1 MTTISNQTSGK
12 NLKAHGAML
21 LAMVLFGLMA
31 TFSKDVLT
39 HGGITGPQLVAFRI
53 CGAALLFWVGS
64 LFIPQ
69 QHVERRDMIKIVG
82 ASFFGFVMAQGGY
95 IVGLSFTS
103 PINATIELTTMPIFT
118 LILSALLLHERI
130 TPRRALGIIMGF
142 TGAILLITRTT
153 AGDGRAA
160 DFRGDLLILVSQVG
174 YAFYLT
180 YFSGVIRKYDAFT
193 FNKWT
198 FTFASLLILPFTL
211 PHIMQI
217 NWTGMSARTA
227 GEIVYIVAAA
237 TFFTFLLVVWAQ
249 RRLMPTTV
257 SVYNYVQPFV
267 TVVASMVM
275 GLAAPQWMHA
285 VAAALIFT
293 GVWLVTREAVNRRRA
308 NPRPLPESAAGK
320 QGR

>member
-1 MTTISNQTSGK
+1 MITDNAK
-12 NLKAHGAML
+12 HKDLKAHGAML

-39 HGGITGPQLVAFRI
+39 NGGITGPQLVAFRI
-53 CGAALLFWVGS
+53 CGAAILFWVGS
-64 LFIPQ
+64 LIVPQ
-69 QHVERRDMIKIVG
+69 QRVERRDLLKIVG

-95 IVGLSFTS
+95 IVGLSLTS

-118 LILSALLLHERI
+118 LILSAFILHERI
-130 TPRRALGIIMGF
+130 TPRRAVGIALGF

-153 AGDGRAA
+153 AGGGRPT
-160 DFRGDLLILVSQVG
+160 DFRGDLLILVAQVG

-180 YFSGVIRKYDAFT
+180 HYAQLFRKYDAFT

-198 FTFASLLILPFTL
+198 FTFASLMILPFTL
-211 PHIMQI
+211 PHIVQI
-217 NWTGMSARTA
+217 DWPALSARTA
-227 GEIVYIVAAA
+227 TEIIYIVAAA
-237 TFFTFLLVVWAQ
+237 TFFTFLLVVFAQ

-267 TVVASMVM
+267 AVVASMAM
-275 GLAAPQWMHA
+275 GLATPQWMHA

-293 GVWLVTREAVNRRRA
+293 GVWLVVNSHHK
-308 NPRPLPESAAGK
+308 NEHTKKPPR
-320 QGR
+320 

>member
-1 MTTISNQTSGK
+1 MTKNE

-31 TFSKDVLT
+31 TFSKDVLAN
-39 HGGITGPQLVAFRI
+39 GGITGPQLVAFRI
-53 CGAALLFWVGS
+53 CGAAILFWLGS
-64 LFIPQ
+64 IIVPQ
-69 QHVERRDMIKIVG
+69 QRVERRDLLKIVG

-95 IVGLSFTS
+95 IVGLSLTS

-118 LILSALLLHERI
+118 LILSSIILNERI
-130 TPRRALGIIMGF
+130 TPRRALGIALGF
-142 TGAILLITRTT
+142 TGTVLLITRTT
-153 AGDGRAA
+153 SGASGHPT
-160 DFRGDLLILVSQVG
+160 DFRGDILILISQVG

-198 FTFASLLILPFTL
+198 FTFASIMIMPFVA
-211 PHIMQI
+211 PHIAQI
-217 NWTGMSARTA
+217 DWPAMSARTA
-227 GEIVYIVAAA
+227 TEIIYIVAAA

-257 SVYNYVQPFV
+257 SSYNYVQPFV
-267 TVVASMVM
+267 AVVASVAM
-275 GLAAPQWMHA
+275 GLAVFQWMHA

-293 GVWLVTREAVNRRRA
+293 GVWLVIN
-308 NPRPLPESAAGK
+308 SK
-320 QGR
+320 SSKS

>member
-1 MTTISNQTSGK
+1 MTKNE

-31 TFSKDVLT
+31 TFSKDVLAN
-39 HGGITGPQLVAFRI
+39 GGITGPQLVAFRI
-53 CGAALLFWVGS
+53 CGAAILFWLGS
-64 LFIPQ
+64 IIVPQ
-69 QHVERRDMIKIVG
+69 QRVERRDLLKIVG

-95 IVGLSFTS
+95 IVGLSLTS

-118 LILSALLLHERI
+118 LILSSFILTERI
-130 TPRRALGIIMGF
+130 TPRRALGIALGF
-142 TGAILLITRTT
+142 TGAVLLITRTT
-153 AGDGRAA
+153 SGASGHPT
-160 DFRGDLLILVSQVG
+160 DFRGDILILISQVG

-198 FTFASLLILPFTL
+198 FTFASIMIMPFVA
-211 PHIMQI
+211 PHIAQI
-217 NWTGMSARTA
+217 DWPAMSARTA
-227 GEIVYIVAAA
+227 TEIIYIVAAA

-257 SVYNYVQPFV
+257 SSYNYVQPFV
-267 TVVASMVM
+267 AVVASVAM
-275 GLAAPQWMHA
+275 GLAVFQWMHA

-293 GVWLVTREAVNRRRA
+293 GVWLVINSK
-308 NPRPLPESAAGK
+308 NSK
-320 QGR
+320 S

>member
-1 MTTISNQTSGK
+1 MIPTAGRHPACRQFSLPIMTKNE

-31 TFSKDVLT
+31 TFSKDVLAN
-39 HGGITGPQLVAFRI
+39 GGITGPQLVAFRI
-53 CGAALLFWVGS
+53 CGAAILFWLGS
-64 LFIPQ
+64 IIVPQ
-69 QHVERRDMIKIVG
+69 QRVERRDLLKIVG

-95 IVGLSFTS
+95 IVGLSLTS

-118 LILSALLLHERI
+118 LILSSIILNERI
-130 TPRRALGIIMGF
+130 TPRRALGIALGF
-142 TGAILLITRTT
+142 TGAVLLITRTT
-153 AGDGRAA
+153 SGASGHPT
-160 DFRGDLLILVSQVG
+160 DFRGDILILISQVG

-198 FTFASLLILPFTL
+198 FTFASIMIMPFVA
-211 PHIMQI
+211 PHIAQI
-217 NWTGMSARTA
+217 DWPAMSARTA
-227 GEIVYIVAAA
+227 TEIIYIVAAA

-257 SVYNYVQPFV
+257 SSYNYVQPFV
-267 TVVASMVM
+267 AVVASVAM
-275 GLAAPQWMHA
+275 GLAVFQWMHA

-293 GVWLVTREAVNRRRA
+293 GVWLVINSK
-308 NPRPLPESAAGK
+308 NSK
-320 QGR
+320 S

>member
-1 MTTISNQTSGK
+1 MITDNAK
-12 NLKAHGAML
+12 HKDLKAHGAML

-39 HGGITGPQLVAFRI
+39 NGGITGPQLVAFRI
-53 CGAALLFWVGS
+53 CGAAILFWVGS
-64 LFIPQ
+64 LIVPQ
-69 QHVERRDMIKIVG
+69 QRVERRDLLKIVG

-95 IVGLSFTS
+95 IVGLSLTS

-118 LILSALLLHERI
+118 LILSAFILHERI
-130 TPRRALGIIMGF
+130 TPRRAVGIALGF

-153 AGDGRAA
+153 AGGGRPT

-180 YFSGVIRKYDAFT
+180 HYAQLFRKYDAFT

-198 FTFASLLILPFTL
+198 FTFASLMILPFTL
-211 PHIMQI
+211 PHIVQI
-217 NWTGMSARTA
+217 DWPALSARTA
-227 GEIVYIVAAA
+227 TEIIYIVAAA
-237 TFFTFLLVVWAQ
+237 TFFTFLLVVFAQ

-267 TVVASMVM
+267 AVVASMAM
-275 GLAAPQWMHA
+275 GLATPQWMHA

-293 GVWLVTREAVNRRRA
+293 GVWLVVNSHHK
-308 NPRPLPESAAGK
+308 NEHTKKPPR
-320 QGR
+320 

>member
-1 MTTISNQTSGK
+1 MRLEKDMITDNAK
-12 NLKAHGAML
+12 NKDLKAHGAML

-39 HGGITGPQLVAFRI
+39 NGGITGPQLVAFRI
-53 CGAALLFWVGS
+53 CGAAILFWVGS
-64 LFIPQ
+64 LIVPQ
-69 QHVERRDMIKIVG
+69 QRVERRDLLKIVG

-95 IVGLSFTS
+95 IVGLSLTS

-118 LILSALLLHERI
+118 LILSAFILHERI
-130 TPRRALGIIMGF
+130 TPRRAVGIALGF

-153 AGDGRAA
+153 AGGGRPT
-160 DFRGDLLILVSQVG
+160 DFRGDLLILVAQVG

-180 YFSGVIRKYDAFT
+180 HYAQLFRKYDAFT

-198 FTFASLLILPFTL
+198 FTFASLMILPFTL
-211 PHIMQI
+211 PHIVQI
-217 NWTGMSARTA
+217 DWPALSARTA
-227 GEIVYIVAAA
+227 TEIIYIVAAA
-237 TFFTFLLVVWAQ
+237 TFFTFLLVVFAQ

-267 TVVASMVM
+267 AVVASMAM
-275 GLAAPQWMHA
+275 GLATPQWMHA

-293 GVWLVTREAVNRRRA
+293 GVWLVVN
-308 NPRPLPESAAGK
+308 SHHQK
-320 QGR
+320 

>member
-1 MTTISNQTSGK
+1 MTKNE

-31 TFSKDVLT
+31 TFSKDVLAN
-39 HGGITGPQLVAFRI
+39 GGITGPQLVAFRI
-53 CGAALLFWVGS
+53 CGAAILFWLGS
-64 LFIPQ
+64 IIVPQ
-69 QHVERRDMIKIVG
+69 QRVERRDLLKIVG

-95 IVGLSFTS
+95 IVGLSLTS

-118 LILSALLLHERI
+118 LILSSIILNERI
-130 TPRRALGIIMGF
+130 TPRRALGIALGF
-142 TGAILLITRTT
+142 TGAVLLITRTT
-153 AGDGRAA
+153 SGASGHPT
-160 DFRGDLLILVSQVG
+160 DFRGDILILISQVG

-198 FTFASLLILPFTL
+198 FTFASIMIMPFVA
-211 PHIMQI
+211 PHIAQI
-217 NWTGMSARTA
+217 DWPTMSARTA
-227 GEIVYIVAAA
+227 TEIIYIVAAA

-257 SVYNYVQPFV
+257 SSYNYVQPFV
-267 TVVASMVM
+267 AVVASVAM
-275 GLAAPQWMHA
+275 GLAVFQWMHA

-293 GVWLVTREAVNRRRA
+293 GVWLVIN
-308 NPRPLPESAAGK
+308 SK
-320 QGR
+320 SSKS

>member
-1 MTTISNQTSGK
+1 MNE

-31 TFSKDVLT
+31 TFSKDVLAN
-39 HGGITGPQLVAFRI
+39 GGITGPQLVAFRI
-53 CGAALLFWVGS
+53 CGAAILFWLGS
-64 LFIPQ
+64 IIVPQ
-69 QHVERRDMIKIVG
+69 QRVERRDLLKIVG

-95 IVGLSFTS
+95 IVGLSLTS

-118 LILSALLLHERI
+118 LILSSIILNERI
-130 TPRRALGIIMGF
+130 TPRRALGIALGF
-142 TGAILLITRTT
+142 TGAVLLITRTT
-153 AGDGRAA
+153 SGASGHPT
-160 DFRGDLLILVSQVG
+160 DFRGDILILISQVG

-198 FTFASLLILPFTL
+198 FTFASIMIMPFVA
-211 PHIMQI
+211 PHIAQI
-217 NWTGMSARTA
+217 DWPAMSARTA
-227 GEIVYIVAAA
+227 TEIIYIVAAA

-257 SVYNYVQPFV
+257 SSYNYVQPFV
-267 TVVASMVM
+267 AVVASVAM
-275 GLAAPQWMHA
+275 GLAVFQWMHA

-293 GVWLVTREAVNRRRA
+293 GVWLVINSK
-308 NPRPLPESAAGK
+308 NSK
-320 QGR
+320 S

>member
-1 MTTISNQTSGK
+1 MTTDNHTATHK
-12 NLKAHGAML
+12 DYRAHGAML

-39 HGGITGPQLVAFRI
+39 RGGITGPQLVAFRI
-53 CGAALLFWVGS
+53 CGAAVLFWVGS

-69 QHVERRDMIKIVG
+69 QRVERRDLLRIVG

-95 IVGLSFTS
+95 IVGLSLTS

-118 LILSALLLHERI
+118 LILSSILLHERI
-130 TPRRALGIIMGF
+130 TARRALGIIMGF
-142 TGAILLITRTT
+142 TGAVLLITRTT
-153 AGDGRAA
+153 AGDGRPT

-180 YFSGVIRKYDAFT
+180 HYSPVIRKYDAFT

-198 FTFASLLILPFTL
+198 FTFASLMILPFTL
-211 PHIMQI
+211 PQLMHIDWQA
-217 NWTGMSARTA
+217 MSLKTA

-249 RRLMPTTV
+249 RRLLPTTV

-275 GLAAPQWMHA
+275 GLAAPQWIHA
-285 VAAALIFT
+285 IAATLIFT
-293 GVWLVTREAVNRRRA
+293 GVWQVTRGN
-308 NPRPLPESAAGK
+308 S
-320 QGR
+320 

>member
-1 MTTISNQTSGK
+1 MTTDNHTATHK
-12 NLKAHGAML
+12 DYRAHGAML

-39 HGGITGPQLVAFRI
+39 RGGITGPQLVAFRI
-53 CGAALLFWVGS
+53 CGAAMLFWVGS

-69 QHVERRDMIKIVG
+69 QRVERRDLLRIVG

-95 IVGLSFTS
+95 IVGLSLTS

-118 LILSALLLHERI
+118 LILSSILLHERI
-130 TPRRALGIIMGF
+130 TARRALGIIMGF
-142 TGAILLITRTT
+142 TGAVLLITRTT
-153 AGDGRAA
+153 AGDGRPT

-180 YFSGVIRKYDAFT
+180 HYSPVIRKYDAFT

-198 FTFASLLILPFTL
+198 FTFASLMILPFTL
-211 PHIMQI
+211 PQLMHIDWQA
-217 NWTGMSARTA
+217 MSLKTA

-249 RRLMPTTV
+249 RRLLPTTV

-275 GLAAPQWMHA
+275 GLAAPQWIHA
-285 VAAALIFT
+285 IAAALIFT
-293 GVWLVTREAVNRRRA
+293 GVWQVTRGN
-308 NPRPLPESAAGK
+308 S
-320 QGR
+320 

>member
-1 MTTISNQTSGK
+1 MTTDNHTATHK
-12 NLKAHGAML
+12 DYRAHGAML

-39 HGGITGPQLVAFRI
+39 RGGITGPQLVAFRI
-53 CGAALLFWVGS
+53 CGAAVLFWVGS

-69 QHVERRDMIKIVG
+69 QRVERRDLLRIVG

-95 IVGLSFTS
+95 IVGLSLTS

-118 LILSALLLHERI
+118 LILSSILLHERI
-130 TPRRALGIIMGF
+130 TARRALGIIMGF
-142 TGAILLITRTT
+142 TGAVLLITRTT
-153 AGDGRAA
+153 AGDGRPT

-180 YFSGVIRKYDAFT
+180 HYSPVIRKYDAFT

-198 FTFASLLILPFTL
+198 FTFASLMILPFTL
-211 PHIMQI
+211 PQIMHIDWQA
-217 NWTGMSARTA
+217 MSLKTA

-249 RRLMPTTV
+249 RRLLPTTV

-275 GLAAPQWMHA
+275 GLAAPQWIHA
-285 VAAALIFT
+285 IAAALIFT
-293 GVWLVTREAVNRRRA
+293 GVWQVTRGN
-308 NPRPLPESAAGK
+308 S
-320 QGR
+320 

>member
-1 MTTISNQTSGK
+1 MVTDQQTNNNK
-12 NLKAHGAML
+12 DLKAHGAML

-53 CGAALLFWVGS
+53 CGAAILFWAGS
-64 LFIPQ
+64 LIVPQ
-69 QHVERRDMIKIVG
+69 QHVEHRDMLKIVG

-95 IVGLSFTS
+95 IVGLSLTS

-118 LILSALLLHERI
+118 LILSAFILHERI
-130 TPRRALGIIMGF
+130 TPRRALGIILGF
-142 TGAILLITRTT
+142 TGAVLLITRTT
-153 AGDGRAA
+153 GGGGRAT
-160 DFRGDLLILVSQVG
+160 DFRGDLLILASQVG

-198 FTFASLLILPFTL
+198 FTFASLMILPFTL
-211 PHIMQI
+211 PHIAQI
-217 NWTGMSARTA
+217 DWAGLSARTA
-227 GEIVYIVAAA
+227 TELVYIVAAA
-237 TFFTFLLVVWAQ
+237 TFFTFLLVVFAQ
-249 RRLMPTTV
+249 RRLLPTTV

-267 TVVASMVM
+267 AVVASMAM

-293 GVWLVTREAVNRRRA
+293 GVWLVVRTHN
-308 NPRPLPESAAGK
+308 S
-320 QGR
+320 QT

>member
-1 MTTISNQTSGK
+1 MTKNE

-31 TFSKDVLT
+31 TFSKDVLAN
-39 HGGITGPQLVAFRI
+39 GGITGPQLVAFRI
-53 CGAALLFWVGS
+53 CGAAILFWLGS
-64 LFIPQ
+64 IIVPQ
-69 QHVERRDMIKIVG
+69 QRVERHDLLKIVG

-95 IVGLSFTS
+95 IVGLSLTS

-118 LILSALLLHERI
+118 LILSSIILNERI
-130 TPRRALGIIMGF
+130 TPRRALGIALGF
-142 TGAILLITRTT
+142 TGAVLLITRTT
-153 AGDGRAA
+153 SGASGHPT
-160 DFRGDLLILVSQVG
+160 DFRGDILILISQVG

-198 FTFASLLILPFTL
+198 FTFASIMIMPFVA
-211 PHIMQI
+211 PHIAQI
-217 NWTGMSARTA
+217 DWPTMSARTA
-227 GEIVYIVAAA
+227 TEIIYIVAAA

-257 SVYNYVQPFV
+257 SSYNYVQPFV
-267 TVVASMVM
+267 AVVASVAM
-275 GLAAPQWMHA
+275 GLAVFQWMHA

-293 GVWLVTREAVNRRRA
+293 GVWLVIN
-308 NPRPLPESAAGK
+308 SK
-320 QGR
+320 SSKS

>member
-1 MTTISNQTSGK
+1 MIPTAGRHPACRQFSLPIMTKNE

-31 TFSKDVLT
+31 TFSKDVLAN
-39 HGGITGPQLVAFRI
+39 GGITGPQLVAFRI
-53 CGAALLFWVGS
+53 CGAAILFWLGS
-64 LFIPQ
+64 IIVPQ
-69 QHVERRDMIKIVG
+69 QRVERRDLLKIVG

-95 IVGLSFTS
+95 IVGLSLTS

-118 LILSALLLHERI
+118 LILSAFILNERI
-130 TPRRALGIIMGF
+130 TPRRALGIVMGF
-142 TGAILLITRTT
+142 TGAVLLITRTT
-153 AGDGRAA
+153 SGASGHPT
-160 DFRGDLLILVSQVG
+160 DFRGDILILISQVG

-198 FTFASLLILPFTL
+198 FTFASIMIMPFVA
-211 PHIMQI
+211 PHIAQI
-217 NWTGMSARTA
+217 DWPAMSARTA
-227 GEIVYIVAAA
+227 TEIIYIVAAA

-257 SVYNYVQPFV
+257 SSYNYVQPFV
-267 TVVASMVM
+267 AVVASVAM
-275 GLAAPQWMHA
+275 GLAVFQWMHA

-293 GVWLVTREAVNRRRA
+293 GVWLVINSK
-308 NPRPLPESAAGK
+308 NSK
-320 QGR
+320 S

>member
-1 MTTISNQTSGK
+1 MANKMMTKNE

-31 TFSKDVLT
+31 TFSKDVLAN
-39 HGGITGPQLVAFRI
+39 GGITGPQLVAFRI
-53 CGAALLFWVGS
+53 CGAAILFWLGS
-64 LFIPQ
+64 IIVPQ
-69 QHVERRDMIKIVG
+69 QRVERRDLLKIVG

-95 IVGLSFTS
+95 IVGLSLTS

-118 LILSALLLHERI
+118 LILSSIILNERI
-130 TPRRALGIIMGF
+130 TPRRALGIALGF
-142 TGAILLITRTT
+142 TGAVLLITRTT
-153 AGDGRAA
+153 SGASGHPT
-160 DFRGDLLILVSQVG
+160 DFRGDILILISQVG

-198 FTFASLLILPFTL
+198 FTFASIMILPFVA
-211 PHIMQI
+211 PHIAQI
-217 NWTGMSARTA
+217 DWPTMSARTA
-227 GEIVYIVAAA
+227 TEIIYIVAAA

-257 SVYNYVQPFV
+257 SSYNYVQPFV
-267 TVVASMVM
+267 AVVASVAM
-275 GLAAPQWMHA
+275 GLAVFQWMHA

-293 GVWLVTREAVNRRRA
+293 GVWLVIN
-308 NPRPLPESAAGK
+308 SK
-320 QGR
+320 SSKS

>member
-217 NWTGMSARTA
+217 NWTGMSARTT

-293 GVWLVTREAVNRRRA
+293 GVWLVTREGVNRRRA